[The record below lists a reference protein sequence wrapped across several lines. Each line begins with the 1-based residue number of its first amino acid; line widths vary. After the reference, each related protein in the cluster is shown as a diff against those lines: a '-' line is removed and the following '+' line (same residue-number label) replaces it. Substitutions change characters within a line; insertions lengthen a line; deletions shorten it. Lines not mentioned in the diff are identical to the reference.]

1 MESKINSI
9 LVQLL
14 MCCLAFAVA
23 YADEDSDIALIL
35 KARGEIKIHRAAS
48 GEWLE
53 GRRGTRLNSGDVI
66 KTGNDAL
73 AAVIFTD
80 DKSLVKI
87 RENSTLSIKGK
98 REKSSIIKRL
108 KFAFGKIWVSVQR
121 QKSRFYLETP
131 SGVAA
136 VKGTKFYCLVDEHGN
151 CTIICDE
158 GLVALINKF
167 GKVLVEKGY
176 TGFSS
181 KNKSPFSR
189 KTDKDQEPD
198 WGDKPD
204 EDNQLEFEFQDNEGN
219 IKTLKINYR
228 EK

>member
-1 MESKINSI
+1 MNCIF
-9 LVQLL
+9 VCVV
-14 MCCLAFAVA
+14 MCCLVCGTVF
-23 YADEDSDIALIL
+23 ADEESDIALIL
-35 KARGEIKIHRAAS
+35 KARGEIKIHQATS
-48 GEWLE
+48 GQWIK
-53 GRRGTRLNSGDVI
+53 GVIGMRLNSGDII

-73 AAVIFTD
+73 VVVIFTD

-87 RENSTLSIKGK
+87 RENSSLAIKGK
-98 REKSSIIKRL
+98 REKSSIVKRL

-136 VKGTKFYCLVDEHGN
+136 VKGTKFFCLVDEQGN

-158 GLVALINKF
+158 GLVALINTF
-167 GKVLVEKGY
+167 GKVLVEEGY

-181 KNKSPFSR
+181 KNKAPFSQ
-189 KTDKDQEPD
+189 KTELDQKPD
-198 WGDKPD
+198 WGDNPV
-204 EDNQLEFEFQDNEGN
+204 EDNQLEFEFQDDDGN
-219 IKTLKINYR
+219 LKTLKIKYR